1 MVDKSDRNWLIRTK
15 SMQILGPVS
24 IAKVI
29 ELLEK
34 NSLREEDEIT
44 SGNGYWFGISELD
57 LVERYVKN
65 GEVQPFNPIAEAKS
79 VLAKDEPI
87 AKADRREREPEEE
100 VIPLSQEDLEYP
112 DMSISLDELSNEMI
126 EVQEEVSAPEVEV
139 AAYDDAE
146 DDDDDIDDVTMVAT
160 GLKLPVQAVN
170 EEVKEELP
178 PPEIEIPEI
187 EEVPAVKKTDRTKDI
202 PVISPKKSTKKSNH
216 SARGK
221 SKNDRYLFVLLALV
235 LSLIVGVI
243 YYYRTILNRPLPGF
257 ETSWLIDSAHAQN
270 AILSSASKK
279 KNQ

>member
-65 GEVQPFNPIAEAKS
+65 REVQPFNPIAEAKS

-87 AKADRREREPEEE
+87 AKADRREVEEE
-100 VIPLSQEDLEYP
+100 IIPLSQEDLEYP

-126 EVQEEVSAPEVEV
+126 EVQEEESVPEVEV

-146 DDDDDIDDVTMVAT
+146 ADDDIDDVTMVAT
-160 GLKLPVQAVN
+160 GLKLPVQPVN

-178 PPEIEIPEI
+178 PPKIEIPEI
-187 EEVPAVKKTDRTKDI
+187 EKVPAVKKADRTKDI
-202 PVISPKKSTKKSNH
+202 PVISSKKSTKKSNN
-216 SARGK
+216 SAKGK

-235 LSLIVGVI
+235 VSLIVGVI

-257 ETSWLIDSAHAQN
+257 ETSWLINSAHAQN

>member
-24 IAKVI
+24 IAKII

-34 NSLREEDEIT
+34 NSLRQEDEIT

-65 GEVQPFNPIAEAKS
+65 REVQPFNPIAEAKS

-87 AKADRREREPEEE
+87 AKADRRELEEE
-100 VIPLSQEDLEYP
+100 IIPLSQEDLEYP

-160 GLKLPVQAVN
+160 GLKLPVQPVN

-187 EEVPAVKKTDRTKDI
+187 EKIPAVKKADRTKDI
-202 PVISPKKSTKKSNH
+202 PAISPKKSTKKSNH

-235 LSLIVGVI
+235 VSLIVGVI

-257 ETSWLIDSAHAQN
+257 ETSWLIDSAYAQN
-270 AILSSASKK
+270 TILSPASKK
-279 KNQ
+279 KSQ